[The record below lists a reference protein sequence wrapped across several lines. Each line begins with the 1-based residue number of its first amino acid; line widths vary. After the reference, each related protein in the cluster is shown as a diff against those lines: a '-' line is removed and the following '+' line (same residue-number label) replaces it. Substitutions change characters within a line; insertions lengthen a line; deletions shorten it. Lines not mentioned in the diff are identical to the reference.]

1 LNLEFAGRASIVH
14 SEIGSPNN
22 QKDCSGHGTQVASII
37 AGTNVGV
44 AKLANIKAV
53 RILDCDG
60 QGTNSDLISAIHWV
74 LSNYKKPAV
83 INLSVGGPP
92 SKAVDEAVA
101 LVLAE
106 NIPVVVAAGNGKIDA
121 CNLSPSNSTGAITV
135 AASTERDERARFS
148 NYGPCVD
155 IFAPG
160 VGILTAVD
168 FSRDPS
174 GWSFASGTSMA
185 APFVTGVI
193 AQILETEG
201 NIPLKKLHDILKGWG
216 VANVLKKSTL
226 LGSPNML
233 LLAAPYENGGDS
245 GDELEFKKPGS
256 LPRHPFES
264 MISARIEI
272 FLIFLG
278 SIIGVLVVAV
288 TGILSIKQPF
298 LS

>member
-1 LNLEFAGRASIVH
+1 M
-14 SEIGSPNN
+14 
-22 QKDCSGHGTQVASII
+22 ASII

-74 LSNYKKPAV
+74 LGNYKKPAV

-92 SKAVDEAVA
+92 SRAVDEAVA
-101 LVLAE
+101 LALAE

-201 NIPLKKLHDILKGWG
+201 NIPLKKLYDILKGWAA
-216 VANVLKKSTL
+216 ANVLKKSTL

-233 LLAAPYENGGDS
+233 LLAAPYESGGDS
-245 GDELEFKKPGS
+245 SDELEFKRPGS
-256 LPRHPFES
+256 LPKHPFES